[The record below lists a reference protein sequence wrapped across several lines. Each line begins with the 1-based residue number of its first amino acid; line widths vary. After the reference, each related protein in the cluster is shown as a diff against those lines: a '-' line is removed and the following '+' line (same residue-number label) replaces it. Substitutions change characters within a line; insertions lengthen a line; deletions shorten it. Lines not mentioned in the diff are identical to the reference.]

1 MKEIKDYPDI
11 NWDAW
16 FWLDK
21 EEFPGEWK
29 IGQCRY
35 RVEKAVGRDEKGVLF
50 LMVWENHDKYNWRK
64 FTQTFYEID
73 EKEYISLLD
82 RAIAQGEVAA
92 DERNDYIEKEKEPF
106 RAPWDISR
114 DVVVYKDGRYA
125 LGQKDSLPYF
135 TVDGKTYGLGCHPY
149 EPCTYIQDGDRI
161 VCAIHNAFDPFAV
174 LEAFSEGRTVTS
186 ITGFE
191 YDAKDFCDML
201 DYATGFFDAQI
212 DEAEKVFRG
221 RQKKKN
227 PQKPE
232 EKGKEKDAE
241 KPSKDIPEYVPESIV
256 VEKDPF
262 YDLLERYPDSVVDFR
277 IVKN

>member
-11 NWDAW
+11 NRDAW
-16 FWLDK
+16 FRLDK

-29 IGQCRY
+29 TGQCRC

-50 LMVWENHDKYNWRK
+50 LMVRENHDKYNRRK

-73 EKEYISLLD
+73 ENEYISLLD

-149 EPCTYIQDGDRI
+149 EPCTYLKDGDRI
-161 VCAIHNAFDPFAV
+161 ICAIHNAFDPFAV
-174 LEAFSEGRTVTS
+174 LEAFSEGRTVT
-186 ITGFE
+186 FW
-191 YDAKDFCDML
+191 A
-201 DYATGFFDAQI
+201 
-212 DEAEKVFRG
+212 
-221 RQKKKN
+221 
-227 PQKPE
+227 
-232 EKGKEKDAE
+232 
-241 KPSKDIPEYVPESIV
+241 
-256 VEKDPF
+256 
-262 YDLLERYPDSVVDFR
+262 
-277 IVKN
+277 